1 MSAANPIF
9 EKSTRRILTLAL
21 FIFVLDQLAKWFVLR
36 SIPADDEI
44 IVIPGFFNLVHR
56 DNTGAAWSLFTG
68 NNAVLALIAG
78 VALVALFLTR
88 RQFHSH
94 TLPGQ
99 LAFGLIFGGIIGNL
113 TDRLLPGRHA
123 VVDFLYFYLQRRGA
137 GDLGFP
143 AFNVADS
150 AICTGVT
157 LIFLI
162 TWKNEHAPKNVTSGA

>member
-1 MSAANPIF
+1 MSAPNLIL
-9 EKSTRRILTLAL
+9 EKSTRRIFTLAL
-21 FIFVLDQLAKWFVLR
+21 VIFALDQLTKWFVLR
-36 SIPADDEI
+36 GIPADTEI

-78 VALVALFLTR
+78 IALVVLFLAR
-88 RQFHSH
+88 RQFSSH
-94 TLPGQ
+94 TLLGQ

-137 GDLGFP
+137 GELGFP

-162 TWKNEHAPKNVTSGA
+162 TWKNEHAPKNVTSDA